1 MCGAPAQ
8 GGSPESIDSSKET
21 VISGRVVSGEVPV
34 PGAYIRLLDAD
45 GEFTAEVVSSATGNF
60 RFFAR
65 PGSWTLRALAR
76 QGTGE
81 IRVSASAG
89 QSTDTTITL

>member
-8 GGSPESIDSSKET
+8 GRSVEAIDPSRET
-21 VISGRVVSGEVPV
+21 VISGRVVVGEAPV

-45 GEFTAEVVSSATGNF
+45 GEFTAEVVSSATGDF

-65 PGSWTLRALAR
+65 PGDWTLRALAR

-81 IRVSASAG
+81 IRITAAAG
-89 QSTDTTITL
+89 QATEATIAL